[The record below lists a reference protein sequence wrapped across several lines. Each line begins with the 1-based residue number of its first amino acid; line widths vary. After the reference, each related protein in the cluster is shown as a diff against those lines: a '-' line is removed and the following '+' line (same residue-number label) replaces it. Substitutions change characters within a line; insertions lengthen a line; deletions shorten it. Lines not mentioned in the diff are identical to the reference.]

1 MSDTSEKHMLRFGCP
16 ECGTRLVVD
25 PSLAGKEGPCPS
37 CGGVIIAPPIAAAT
51 SLVAKAGAPVEIKPR
66 AIGRKAG
73 VSPSSA
79 QISPTQSSSNES
91 EVSSAPATTV
101 DRRRGRRRSGVVS
114 TGASNV
120 SGVAAASGADT
131 KAAIPTT
138 NQTANHAASMGGR
151 KISADTSISQK
162 ATASKDLKTLM
173 LMVLITCI
181 VVCIALGVY
190 YYMTIGE

>member
-1 MSDTSEKHMLRFGCP
+1 MPDTSEKHMLRFGCP

-37 CGGVIIAPPIAAAT
+37 CGEVIIAPPIAAAT
-51 SLVAKAGAPVEIKPR
+51 SLVAKAGDPVEIKPR
-66 AIGRKAG
+66 EIARKTAAIGSVEPVSGAPLS
-73 VSPSSA
+73 SPS
-79 QISPTQSSSNES
+79 S
-91 EVSSAPATTV
+91 EVSSVPDANP
-101 DRRRGRRRSGVVS
+101 DRRRRRRRSGVVS
-114 TGASNV
+114 PEL
-120 SGVAAASGADT
+120 GVAAAQGARLPASKNASGT
-131 KAAIPTT
+131 
-138 NQTANHAASMGGR
+138 GVR

-162 ATASKDLKTLM
+162 ATESKDLKTLM

>member
-1 MSDTSEKHMLRFGCP
+1 MSDNSEKHMLRFGCP

-37 CGGVIIAPPIAAAT
+37 CGEVIIAPPIVAAT
-51 SLVAKAGAPVEIKPR
+51 SLVAKAGDPVEIKPR
-66 AIGRKAG
+66 EVRRKAVATG
-73 VSPSSA
+73 SSNPVS
-79 QISPTQSSSNES
+79 TGSSSSRRS
-91 EVSSAPATTV
+91 EVASASDVASGPRSAPEAIA

-114 TGASNV
+114 PELGAAVGVSDPSANEV
-120 SGVAAASGADT
+120 SGTSV
-131 KAAIPTT
+131 
-138 NQTANHAASMGGR
+138 R

-162 ATASKDLKTLM
+162 ATESKDLKTLM